1 MLLVQHHYLMRCP
14 LPDAPHKDSFQ
25 NNVFALLPHYLK
37 SPIFVQKVDFDKT
50 YFEFLMSVRFN
61 PL

>member
-25 NNVFALLPHYLK
+25 NNVFALLPHYVK

-50 YFEFLMSVRFN
+50 YFVFICKIQ
-61 PL
+61 PTPI